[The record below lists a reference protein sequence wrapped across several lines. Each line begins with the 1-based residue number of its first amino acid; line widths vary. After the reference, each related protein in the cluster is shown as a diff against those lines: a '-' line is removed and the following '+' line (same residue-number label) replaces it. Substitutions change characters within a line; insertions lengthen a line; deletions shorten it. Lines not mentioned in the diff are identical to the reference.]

1 MSERPSPAAVASEM
15 LELLHVK
22 GLVPSAHH
30 AAIDAQIAVLEM
42 RYSLDDTYDIF
53 GDDEAEG
60 FSQHVLDRAL
70 AARNWMAGAEG
81 HVRPS
86 DGWANFEVEP

>member
-30 AAIDAQIAVLEM
+30 AAIDAQVAVLEM
-42 RYSLDDTYDIF
+42 RYSLDDAYDLF
-53 GDDEAEG
+53 GDEDAEG
-60 FSQHVLDRAL
+60 FSQHVLDRAI
-70 AARNWMAGAEG
+70 AARNWMAGTEG
-81 HVRPS
+81 QARPS
-86 DGWANFEVEP
+86 DEWASCKIGP